1 MEKQEEVL
9 LKFRDLF
16 NKMAWLNKEKM
27 EQALQGHKPSEVHCM
42 EYIGDHVDSN
52 VTKMAG
58 ALYMTRGA
66 ISKITKKLIQKGYIA
81 TYQKEANKKEVY
93 FSLTPEGEKVYQ
105 THKHLH
111 QTFQERDKIIFD
123 QVTESQFDAM
133 LRFID
138 LYSTHLDQEIEKEN
152 RTIE

>member
-1 MEKQEEVL
+1 M
-9 LKFRDLF
+9 
-16 NKMAWLNKEKM
+16 
-27 EQALQGHKPSEVHCM
+27 
-42 EYIGDHVDSN
+42 
-52 VTKMAG
+52 
-58 ALYMTRGA
+58 
-66 ISKITKKLIQKGYIA
+66 
-81 TYQKEANKKEVY
+81 
-93 FSLTPEGEKVYQ
+93 YQ

-138 LYSTHLDQEIEKEN
+138 LYSAHLDQEIEKEN